1 MRYLPPRLEKP
12 DPRFE
17 ANAGC
22 VLLTHNPD
30 AETLALALH
39 LLRHAAENRDA
50 LAQSVVGWCHLFG
63 HHLPLDPVL
72 GAHFL
77 RLSAEQG

>member
-22 VLLTHNPD
+22 VLLTHDPD

-50 LAQSVVGWCHLFG
+50 LAQSVVG
-63 HHLPLDPVL
+63 
-72 GAHFL
+72 
-77 RLSAEQG
+77 